1 MGKESLGRLE
11 RVDLREIWASE
22 AADFTPWLAQPDN
35 LKVLEQT
42 LGMELEVDAEEK
54 AVGPFR
60 ADILCKDLS
69 TNAWVLIENQLGRT
83 DHIHLGQLLTY
94 AAGLQAVTIIW
105 VAAKFTDE
113 HRAALDWLN
122 ESTDER
128 FCFLGLEVELWRIG
142 DSVAAPK
149 FNVVCK
155 PNDWSRSVKR
165 ALDDGSLSPLQVTQ
179 KKYWEAF
186 HRVLDAAGGDVSGS
200 RKPRPTNWMSYSVGR
215 GGFSLLG
222 LRNKQRQ
229 RISASLYLSDEN
241 AKAFFTLL
249 RRDQPSI
256 EQELGQ
262 RFVWREMRKQ
272 CQIVIHLENVD
283 PDDESDWPRQH
294 EWLAKQI
301 NEMHRTF
308 APRIK
313 RLNLDELQEDE
324 R

>member
-1 MGKESLGRLE
+1 MGKQTLGRLE
-11 RVDLREIWASE
+11 GIELREIWASE
-22 AADFTPWLAQPDN
+22 AADFTPWLAQPEN
-35 LKVLEQT
+35 LRVLEET
-42 LGMELEVDAEEK
+42 LGVELEVEAEEK

-69 TNAWVLIENQLGRT
+69 TNTWVLIENQLGRT

-105 VAAKFTDE
+105 VAARFTDE

-122 ESTDER
+122 EITDER

-165 ALDDGSLSPLQVTQ
+165 ALDDGSLSQRQITQ
-179 KKYWEAF
+179 RKYWEAF
-186 HRVLDAAGGDVSGS
+186 HRILNTSKGNISGS
-200 RKPRPTNWMSYSVGR
+200 RKPRTENWMSYSVGR
-215 GGFSLLG
+215 SGFSLLVS
-222 LRNKQRQ
+222 RNKQR
-229 RISASLYLSDEN
+229 RRLRASMYLSEN
-241 AKAFFTLL
+241 NARAFFALL
-249 RRDQPSI
+249 RRDKDAI
-256 EQELGQ
+256 EQELNQ
-262 RFVWREMRKQ
+262 RFEWREMRKE
-272 CQIVIHLENVD
+272 CEIASYLEDVD
-283 PDDESDWPRQH
+283 PDEESDWPRQH

-313 RLNLDELQEDE
+313 RLFLDELEADE